1 MEQNSR
7 EAANRYMRTY
17 MRKWRAKNPEKCKEY
32 RERYWAKRA
41 EREAKVGGHE
51 QKEGDAN
58 NG

>member
-1 MEQNSR
+1 MNQAAK
-7 EAANRYMRTY
+7 EAANNYL
-17 MRKWRAKNPEKCKEY
+17 RKWREKHPEKCKAY

-41 EREAKVGGHE
+41 EREAKAAGCE